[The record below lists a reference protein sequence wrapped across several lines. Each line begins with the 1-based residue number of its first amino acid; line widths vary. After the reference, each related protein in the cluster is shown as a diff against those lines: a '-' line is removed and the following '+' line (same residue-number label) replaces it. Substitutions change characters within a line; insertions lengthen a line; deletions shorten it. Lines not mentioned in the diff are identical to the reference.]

1 MTPIHDHVGAEQ
13 VEGGWIGTVQNLDG
27 RIARVTHLAPT
38 EERAKAAAARWYVRT
53 DNKDIQWWPCP
64 GRTDRWRAIWL
75 SRLGPRP
82 WPLERI

>member
-1 MTPIHDHVGAEQ
+1 MTAIDEHVGAEP
-13 VEGGWIGTVQNLDG
+13 VDGGWIGTVQKLDG

-38 EERAKAAAARWYVRT
+38 EEQAKAAAARWYVRT

-64 GRTDRWRAIWL
+64 ERTDRWRAIWL

-82 WPLERI
+82 LPLEPI

>member
-1 MTPIHDHVGAEQ
+1 M
-13 VEGGWIGTVQNLDG
+13 
-27 RIARVTHLAPT
+27 THLAPT

-64 GRTDRWRAIWL
+64 ERTDRWRAIWL

-82 WPLERI
+82 WPLEPV

>member
-1 MTPIHDHVGAEQ
+1 MTPIDDHVGADQ

-27 RIARVTHLAPT
+27 KIARVTYLAPT

-53 DNKDIQWWPCP
+53 DNKEIQWWPCP
-64 GRTDRWRAIWL
+64 ERTDRWRAIWL

-82 WPLERI
+82 LRLEPI